1 MRRKNVAY
9 LSMNR
14 CLSFVL
20 ILVVASASCAADT
33 AVQLPDV
40 VVAGGR
46 VGAPELPVPRTSL
59 HSPEPNLG
67 NELLAI
73 PGVAGHAR
81 AADAMEPIIRG
92 LAMDRVATTLD
103 GLPLLNASPE
113 RTNSPVVIVGSAA
126 VMGMSV
132 IKALPSVTLGPA
144 TTGGRIVLDTELVP
158 TTARTESPKA
168 VWLNSTYDGA
178 RDGFSIRGRIAATK
192 ESWESHAT
200 FFDNNLGDYKAA
212 DGRTVAAR
220 LRDHGASAGLGW
232 HSATHHINAE
242 FFHRR
247 LVAQETIA
255 LPLDGKNTESQI
267 FTITDRWSIGG
278 PALDAVEFRG
288 GYLFTDPYITSE
300 NRVAPSLIYA
310 QATARSRSFGGT
322 SHWTLSDG
330 DALAVG
336 ADYAWQNRRAVRTTV
351 AGNDYIWPDV
361 VYSDTGLFAEWKRR
375 LIDGWKIRLGAR
387 ADTVHSNARDVDRL
401 ALGRPIRDQF
411 ITYNG
416 PAAATIARPDHV
428 GATNALLE
436 WKQSPAASAFI
447 GVGLT
452 VQPAQVMERYRA
464 FLNALGGDGHGG
476 NAVELGNP
484 SLQAER
490 NTAFEI
496 GGTCRQSWVK
506 LEATAYSYHIDDF
519 ILRTPIGFTAPP
531 LARMVVFGYR
541 NVDAQLSGAEL
552 GAEFKLGAS
561 WRVPLTFAYAR
572 GERRDTGAGLAEIP
586 PWETTASI
594 RYARTRGKLPFSFD
608 AGVRV
613 VGAKN
618 NPAPQDN
625 PIFGD
630 TGGFWIGHARMGVS
644 IAKTIR
650 GEFGVENIFDR
661 SYTEYLTP
669 PVAPFRP
676 ASGDLLPG
684 DRVPAPGRSLWA
696 SVTVSW

>member
-1 MRRKNVAY
+1 MKRSSSLFLGLIVA
-9 LSMNR
+9 
-14 CLSFVL
+14 C
-20 ILVVASASCAADT
+20 ATHAAD
-33 AVQLPDV
+33 APVQLPDV
-40 VVAGGR
+40 VVPGVR
-46 VGAPELPVPRTSL
+46 VGALELPVPRTSL
-59 HSPEPNLG
+59 HPPEPNLG

-144 TTGGRIVLDTELVP
+144 TTGGRILLDTELVP
-158 TTARTESPKA
+158 PTAQSESPKV
-168 VWLNSTYDGA
+168 VWLSSTYDGA
-178 RDGFSIRGRIAATK
+178 RDGFSSRGRMTAASG
-192 ESWESHAT
+192 SWEAHAT
-200 FFDNNLGDYKAA
+200 FFANDLGDYKAA

-232 HSATHHINAE
+232 HNPTHRINAE
-242 FFHRR
+242 FLHRR

-255 LPLDGKNTESQI
+255 LPLDGKNTESQVFI
-267 FTITDRWSIGG
+267 VTDRWSIGG
-278 PALDAVEFRG
+278 PMLDAIEFRG

-300 NRVAPSLIYA
+300 NRVAPSLIFA
-310 QATARSRSFGGT
+310 QATARSRGFGAT
-322 SHWTLSDG
+322 SHWKLSDR
-330 DALAVG
+330 DVLTAG
-336 ADYAWQNRRAVRTTV
+336 ADYAWQNRRAVRTTA
-351 AGNDYIWPDV
+351 AGNDYIWPDA
-361 VYSDTGLFAEWKRR
+361 VYADTGLFAEWKRR
-375 LIDGWKIRLGAR
+375 LTGGWNLRLGAR
-387 ADTVHSNARDVDRL
+387 GDTVRSDARDVDRL
-401 ALGRPIRDQF
+401 ALGRTIRDQF

-416 PAAATIARPDHV
+416 PAAATIARTDHA
-428 GATNALLE
+428 GATNVLLE
-436 WKQSPAASAFI
+436 WKQSPTATAFI
-447 GVGLT
+447 GTGVT
-452 VQPAQVMERYRA
+452 IQPAQVMERYRA

-484 SLQAER
+484 SLHAER
-490 NTAFEI
+490 NTAVEI
-496 GGTCRQSWVK
+496 GGTYRRSWVE
-506 LEATAYSYHIDDF
+506 LEATAYTYHIDDF

-541 NVDAQLSGAEL
+541 NVDAQLSGAEF
-552 GAEFKLGAS
+552 GAAFKAGTA
-561 WRVPLTFAYAR
+561 WRLPVTVAIAR

-586 PWETTASI
+586 PWELTSSI
-594 RYARTRGKLPFSFD
+594 RYARTKGEWPFSFE

-618 NPAPQDN
+618 NPAPEDN
-625 PIFGD
+625 PIFGN
-630 TGGFWIGHARMGVS
+630 TAGFSLWHARLGLP
-644 IAKTIR
+644 IAQTIR
-650 GEFGVENIFDR
+650 CELGVENIFDR
-661 SYTEYLTP
+661 RYSEYLTP

-676 ASGDLLPG
+676 ASGDLSPG
-684 DRVPAPGRSLWA
+684 DRVPAPGRSLWV